1 MVATWA
7 VTFRNSGKQKS
18 GGEYRVGGIGL
29 ERSASAIPAEET
41 KEASRLRLAAHE
53 YGGDVVETAGLLGEI
68 DQMVGGFLRFRRR
81 ADRIGDL
88 IVRDHPR
95 KAV

>member
-1 MVATWA
+1 MGGDFQEFWE
-7 VTFRNSGKQKS
+7 QKS
-18 GGEYRVGGIGL
+18 SGEYRVGRIGL
-29 ERSASAIPAEET
+29 KRQASAIPAEET
-41 KEASRLRLAAHE
+41 KEASRLWLAAHE